1 MRVARP
7 LPDDRGAMTSVDP
20 TRTGT
25 GPRGRWSRRVPI
37 ARRNLLAEKARLL
50 MSVGGVA
57 FAVLL
62 ILLVASLYR
71 GWSAAGGLFE
81 ELPGDVWLAQEGTSD
96 PLRTSSFLPADAID
110 DVGAVPGVGA
120 VVPVYARRVAVRPEG
135 KELSVYLMALD
146 VAAPAGRPPE
156 EQRFLPSPGS
166 IVVDEVFAEDA
177 GLAVGDTLDVLGR
190 PLVVERI
197 EPGGNP
203 LFEIAFVNGD
213 DARELIALDGYVSYY
228 LVVAEPGADPGDL
241 ASAAVAA
248 VPGSEA
254 RTPADFADATSE
266 LVHQGFLP
274 VVGALVAIGFA
285 IGGAVIA
292 LTIYTATIEKA
303 RDFGVLKAIGADD
316 RFVYRI
322 VVLQSLGVGAAGAL
336 LGIVS
341 SSLAAT
347 LIRREVPEFVTELQ
361 TLDAVAVFVVAL
373 AVSAAAAFVP
383 ARRISRIDPAM
394 VFRA

>member
-1 MRVARP
+1 MA
-7 LPDDRGAMTSVDP
+7 SVDSS
-20 TRTGT
+20 RTGRL
-25 GPRGRWSRRVPI
+25 GGRWERRVPV

-62 ILLVASLYR
+62 ILLVAGLYR

-81 ELPGDVWLAQEGTSD
+81 QLPGDVWLAQEGTSD

-110 DVGAVPGVGA
+110 EVGALPGVRA
-120 VVPVYARRVAVRPEG
+120 VVPVYARRVTVRPQG
-135 KELSVYLMALD
+135 QELSVYFMALD
-146 VAAPAGRPPE
+146 AAAPESWPPE
-156 EQRFLPSPGS
+156 AQRFLASPGS
-166 IVVDEVFAEDA
+166 IVVDQVFADDA
-177 GLAVGDTLDVLGR
+177 GLEVGDTLDVLGR

-203 LFEIAFVNGD
+203 LFEIAFMNGE

-228 LVVAEPGADPGDL
+228 LLVAEPGADVAEL
-241 ASAAVAA
+241 SRAAVAA

-254 RTPADFADATSE
+254 HTPADFADATSE
-266 LVHQGFLP
+266 VVRQGFLP
-274 VVGALVAIGFA
+274 VVGALVAIGLA
-285 IGGAVIA
+285 VGGAVIA

-303 RDFGVLKAIGADD
+303 RDFAVLKAIGADD
-316 RFVYRI
+316 GFVYSI
-322 VVLQSLGVGAAGAL
+322 VVRQSLGVGAAGAVV
-336 LGIVS
+336 GIVAA
-341 SSLAAT
+341 SLAAT
-347 LIRREVPEFVTELQ
+347 LIRRWVPEFVTDLQ
-361 TLDAVAVFVVAL
+361 TLDVVAVLAVALV
-373 AVSAAAAFVP
+373 VSAAAAFVP

>member
-1 MRVARP
+1 MRVPGPCRMIA
-7 LPDDRGAMTSVDP
+7 GAMAPVDP
-20 TRTGT
+20 ISAGT
-25 GPRGRWSRRVPI
+25 GSRGRRARRVPV

-110 DVGAVPGVGA
+110 EVGAVPGVAA
-120 VVPVYARRVAVRPEG
+120 VVPVYARRVAVRPED

-156 EQRFLPSPGS
+156 KQRFLPSPGS
-166 IVVDEVFAEDA
+166 ITVDEVFAEDA
-177 GLAVGDTLDVLGR
+177 RLDVGDTLDVLGR

-203 LFEIAFVNGD
+203 LFAIAFVNAD

-228 LVVAEPGADPGDL
+228 LVLAEPGADAGRL
-241 ASAAVAA
+241 ANAAAAA

-254 RTPADFADATSE
+254 HTPADFADATSE
-266 LVHQGFLP
+266 LVHHGFLP

-322 VVLQSLGVGAAGAL
+322 VVLQSLSVGAAGAL
-336 LGIVS
+336 LGIAS

-347 LIRREVPEFVTELQ
+347 FIRREVPEFVTELR